1 MVAPVKKTPVS
12 AAILRKLSSLPD
24 DASRERYLKSHPALL
39 RKNVALHLND
49 VVRSQLRADS
59 RQALSLAEAAVAIA
73 RRIHNREALA
83 RSLRSKANALYMLG
97 ENKSALEFHAEAL
110 SVFRQIGDAR
120 EQARTLIPTI
130 QPLILLGEYQRAFD
144 AAAEARKILEQ
155 IGDAQRL
162 GHLEINVGNI
172 YHRQDR
178 FEEALACYDRAY
190 ESLLPLRDSEGLAVA
205 LYNMAVCLI
214 SLNDF
219 PRALA
224 SYQRAR
230 EMCVQHG
237 MTLLVTQA
245 DYNIAYLYYLR
256 GEYGRAI
263 EMLRATR
270 EKSEQNGDAHILAL
284 CYLDLS
290 DIYLELNLSAEAREV
305 AHEGWERFRKL
316 GMGYEEAKCRAN
328 EAMAL
333 GQLGK
338 AIEAL
343 QLFDQARAKFVQE
356 KNLVWPWLID
366 LYRAL
371 VLYNEGRYFE
381 SRHFGEL
388 AANFFD
394 TSFLPSKAI
403 LCHLL
408 LARLAFRSGDF
419 AVAKSECASAT
430 GRLSSL
436 EAPSLRFQAEFLSG
450 QIAEAA
456 GALPDAYN
464 SFQRAREALETLRSN
479 LHGEELKI
487 SFMKNRLEVYE
498 CLVDLCTRP
507 AQNRDTAEEA
517 FGYMEMA
524 KSRSLAEL
532 LVHHAQALPETLGG
546 QSGLVRKIREMR
558 EELNWYYRRLEIEQL
573 QTGTPS
579 PERIEQLRQK
589 AAAQENSLLR
599 ALRELP
605 ASQNSGANVAPES
618 VDSIRAVLPADAA
631 MIEYFGVKGQILAA
645 ILTHRSLEIVPL
657 TPVSRVI
664 NLMRM
669 LEFQISKFRLGSD
682 YTRQFE
688 KPLLDAANAHL
699 RNLYAEVIAP
709 LRARLDVRHLVIVPH
724 GVLHYLP
731 FQALLD
737 RDRYLIDDFSISY
750 APSATT
756 FALCQTSPKR
766 SVGSP
771 LVMGVPD
778 ARAPYILDEV
788 QAVAKLLPGAALFV
802 GPAASE
808 TNLREKGAGSRAIH
822 IATHGN
828 FRQDN
833 PMFSSIRLGEG
844 NLALYDLY
852 QLKLDCELMTLSG
865 CATGLNV
872 VTAGDELLGL
882 VRGLLFAGARSLLL
896 SLWDVHDR
904 TTAEF
909 MTVFY
914 QQLESSDSKPSAL
927 QHAMLKMRDRYAH
940 PYYWAPFTLTG
951 KISAR

>member
-1 MVAPVKKTPVS
+1 VCAAAKKTPVS
-12 AAILRKLSSLPD
+12 AAVLRRLGSFAD
-24 DASRERYLKSHPALL
+24 DAGRERYLETHRGLL
-39 RKNVALHLND
+39 RKTVALHLND
-49 VVRSQLRADS
+49 VLRSQLRADT
-59 RQALSLAEAAVAIA
+59 RQALALAEAAIAIA
-73 RRIHNREALA
+73 RRVRSREALA
-83 RSLRSKANALYMLG
+83 RSLRSKANALYILG
-97 ENKSALEFHAEAL
+97 ENKCALDFHAEAL
-110 SVFRQIGDAR
+110 RIFRESGDAR

-144 AAAEARKILEQ
+144 TAAEAKTILQQ

-178 FEEALACYDRAY
+178 FEEALACYERAY
-190 ESLLPLRDSEGLAVA
+190 ESLLPFRDSEGLAVA

-237 MTLLVTQA
+237 MTLLVVQA

-270 EKSEQNGDAHILAL
+270 EKSERNGDAHILAL

-290 DIYLELNLSAEAREV
+290 DIYLELNLSTEAREV

-316 GMGYEEAKCRAN
+316 GMGYEEAKCQAN

-333 GQLGK
+333 SQLGK
-338 AIEAL
+338 SIHAL
-343 QLFDQARAKFVQE
+343 ELFDRARAKFVQE

-371 VLYNEGRYFE
+371 VLFNEGRYFE
-381 SRHFGEL
+381 SRRFCEQ
-388 AANFFD
+388 AAKFFD
-394 TSFLPSKAI
+394 KSNLPNKAI
-403 LCHLL
+403 LCRLL
-408 LARLAFRSGDF
+408 LARLSFRTADF
-419 AVAKSECASAT
+419 AAAKEECARAIE
-430 GRLSSL
+430 RVSSL
-436 EAPSLRFQAEFLSG
+436 ETPSLRFQAEFLAG
-450 QIAEAA
+450 QIAE
-456 GALPDAYN
+456 GSGSLSDAYR
-464 SFQRAREALETLRSN
+464 SFQHAREALETLRGG
-479 LHGEELKI
+479 LHSEELKI
-487 SFMKNRLEVYE
+487 SLMKNRLEVYE
-498 CLVDLCTRP
+498 CLVDICTKRAP
-507 AQNRDTAEEA
+507 TADAHEEA
-517 FGYMEMA
+517 FGYVEMA

-532 LVHHAQALPETLGG
+532 LVHHAQALPEAPSG
-546 QSGLVRKIREMR
+546 QSGLVRKIRGIR

-579 PERIEQLRQK
+579 PERIEELREK
-589 AAAQENSLLR
+589 AAAHENNLLR

-605 ASQNSGANVAPES
+605 QSQAHGAGIAPES
-618 VDSIRAVLPADAA
+618 LESIRCALPPDAA
-631 MIEYFGVKGQILAA
+631 LIEYFSVKGHFLAA
-645 ILTHRSLEIVPL
+645 VLTHHSLEIVPL
-657 TPVSRVI
+657 TPVSRVV

-669 LEFQISKFRLGSD
+669 LEFQISKFRLGGD

-688 KPLLDAANAHL
+688 KALLEAARAHL
-699 RNLYAEVIAP
+699 RNLHAEIFAP
-709 LRARLDVRHLVIVPH
+709 IHSRLSAAHLVVVPH

-737 RDRYLIDDFSISY
+737 GDRYLIDDFSISY
-750 APSATT
+750 APSAAT
-756 FALCQTSPKR
+756 FALCERNSGESEGP
-766 SVGSP
+766 P

-778 ARAPYILDEV
+778 AQAPFIEDEV
-788 QAVAKLLPGAALFV
+788 RAVAKILPGAALLI
-802 GPAASE
+802 GTEANGE
-808 TNLREKGAGSRAIH
+808 NLRERGRGSRAIH
-822 IATHGN
+822 IATHGT

-852 QLKLDCELMTLSG
+852 QLRLDCELMTLSG

-904 TTAEF
+904 ATAEF
-909 MTVFY
+909 MTLFY
-914 QQLESSDSKPSAL
+914 ERLRSASSKAVAL
-927 QHAMLKMRDRYAH
+927 QQAMLAMREHHPH
-940 PYYWAPFTLTG
+940 PYFWAPFTLTG
-951 KISAR
+951 KISSR

>member
-1 MVAPVKKTPVS
+1 MRAPRKQQQVS
-12 AAILRKLSSLPD
+12 AATLRRLCALTD
-24 DASRERYLKSHPALL
+24 DASRNRYLKSHKSLV
-39 RKNVALHLND
+39 RRTVALHLND

-59 RQALSLAEAAVAIA
+59 QRALALAEAAVAIA
-73 RRIHNREALA
+73 RRVRSRDALA
-83 RSLRSKANALYMLG
+83 RCLRSKANAHYMLG
-97 ENKSALEFHAEAL
+97 ENKKALEFHAEAL
-110 SVFRQIGDAR
+110 GIFRELGDGR

-130 QPLILLGEYQRAFD
+130 QPLILLGEYQRAFGV
-144 AAAEARKILEQ
+144 AAEAKQILVE

-178 FEEALACYDRAY
+178 FEEALAYYERAY
-190 ESLLPLRDSEGLAVA
+190 ESLLPFRDSEGLAVA

-214 SLNDF
+214 ALNDF
-219 PRALA
+219 SRALTA
-224 SYQRAR
+224 YQRAR
-230 EMCVQHG
+230 DMCVQHG

-245 DYNIAYLYYLR
+245 DYNIGYLYYLR
-256 GEYGRAI
+256 GEYSRAI
-263 EMLRATR
+263 EILRATR

-290 DIYLELNLSAEAREV
+290 DIYLELNLSAEARDV

-316 GMGYEEAKCRAN
+316 GMGYEEAKCQAN

-333 GQLGK
+333 SQLGK
-338 AIEAL
+338 AILAL
-343 QLFDQARAKFVQE
+343 ELFDCARAKFVQE
-356 KNLVWPWLID
+356 GNLVWPWLID

-381 SRHFGEL
+381 SRRFCEQ
-388 AANFFD
+388 AAKFFD
-394 TSFLPSKAI
+394 TSFLPNKAV

-408 LARLAFRSGDF
+408 LTRIFLRTGDLAAAKNECARAFKRLASI
-419 AVAKSECASAT
+419 
-430 GRLSSL
+430 

-450 QIAEAA
+450 QITEAS
-456 GALPDAYN
+456 GELRESYDC
-464 SFQRAREALETLRSN
+464 FQRARESLEALRSS

-498 CLVDLCTRP
+498 SLVDICTRHP
-507 AQNRDTAEEA
+507 QGRDAAGEA

-532 LVHHAQALPETLGG
+532 LIHHAQALPEAPEG
-546 QSGLVRKIREMR
+546 QSELVRRIREMR

-573 QTGTPS
+573 QASSPS
-579 PERIEQLRQK
+579 RERIEDLRQK
-589 AAAQENSLLR
+589 AAARENSLLR

-605 ASQNSGANVAPES
+605 MSQNASPDVAPES
-618 VDSIRAVLPADAA
+618 IDSIRASLPADAA
-631 MIEYFGVKGQILAA
+631 MVEYFSVKGQFIAA
-645 ILTHRSLEIVPL
+645 IVTRRSLEIIPL
-657 TPVSRVI
+657 TPVSRVVS
-664 NLMRM
+664 LMKM
-669 LEFQISKFRLGSD
+669 LEFQLSKFRLGGE

-688 KPLLDAANAHL
+688 RPLLESANSHL
-699 RNLYAEVIAP
+699 GNLYAELFAP
-709 LRARLDVRHLVIVPH
+709 LRPRLSAGHLVIIPH

-737 RDRYLIDDFSISY
+737 GARHLIDDFSISY

-756 FALCQTSPKR
+756 FSLCQRNSGR
-766 SVGSP
+766 SDGAV

-778 ARAPYILDEV
+778 AQAPFIDEEV
-788 QAVAKLLPGAALFV
+788 RAVARILPGATLLI
-802 GPAASE
+802 GPEANGA
-808 TNLREKGAGSRAIH
+808 NLRDKGPGSRVIH
-822 IATHGN
+822 VATHGT
-828 FRQDN
+828 FREDN

-852 QLKLDCELMTLSG
+852 QLRLDCELMTLSG

-872 VTAGDELLGL
+872 VTAGDELIGL

-914 QQLESSDSKPSAL
+914 ERLHCADSKAVAL
-927 QHAMLKMRDRYAH
+927 RQVMLAMRDRYRH

-951 KISAR
+951 KISA

>member
-1 MVAPVKKTPVS
+1 VNPSKKKSPVS
-12 AAILRKLSSLPD
+12 PSILRQLTLLND
-24 DASRERYLKSHPALL
+24 DAARNRFLRRHPGLA
-39 RKNVALHLND
+39 RKGIALHLID
-49 VVRSQLRADS
+49 IVRPQLRSNTRYALALAEVAIVIARRARS
-59 RQALSLAEAAVAIA
+59 RDTLALSL
-73 RRIHNREALA
+73 RL
-83 RSLRSKANALYMLG
+83 KANALYILG
-97 ENKSALEFHAEAL
+97 ENKSALESHAEAL
-110 SVFRQIGDAR
+110 RLFQQIGDAR

-130 QPLILLGEYQRAFD
+130 QPLILLGEYQRAFG
-144 AAAEARKILEQ
+144 AAAEARTILER

-162 GHLEINVGNI
+162 GHLDINVGNI

-178 FEEALACYDRAY
+178 FEEALASYERAY
-190 ESLLPLRDSEGLAVA
+190 ESLLPFRDSEGLAVA

-230 EMCVQHG
+230 EMCVEHG

-256 GEYGRAI
+256 GEYSRAI

-270 EKSEQNGDAHILAL
+270 KASEKNGDAHILAL

-290 DIYLELNLSAEAREV
+290 DIYLELNLSAEARDV

-316 GMGYEEAKCRAN
+316 GMGYEEAKCQAN

-333 GQLGK
+333 GQIGK
-338 AIEAL
+338 TIQAL
-343 QLFDQARAKFVQE
+343 ELFDRARAKFVEE

-371 VLYNEGRYFE
+371 VLFNEGRYFE
-381 SRHFGEL
+381 SRRFCEQ
-388 AANFFD
+388 AASFFD
-394 TSFLPSKAI
+394 SSFLPSKAI

-408 LARLAFRSGDF
+408 LARLAFRTGDLTS
-419 AVAKSECASAT
+419 AKAECARALE
-430 GRLSSL
+430 RLSKI

-450 QIAEAA
+450 QNAEAA
-456 GALPDAYN
+456 GARTDAYQA
-464 SFQRAREALETLRSN
+464 FQRAREALEALRSS

-487 SFMKNRLEVYE
+487 AFMKNRLEVYE
-498 CLVDLCTRP
+498 YLVDLCIRRP
-507 AQNRDTAEEA
+507 EGPANGDEA
-517 FGYMEMA
+517 FSYMEMA

-532 LVHHAQALPETLGG
+532 LVHHPQALPEAPGG

-573 QTGTPS
+573 QTSTLS
-579 PERIEQLRQK
+579 PERIEQLRHK
-589 AAAQENSLLR
+589 AVTHENNLLR

-605 ASQNSGANVAPES
+605 TSDRLGPDIAPES
-618 VDSIRAVLPADAA
+618 VESIRASLPPDA
-631 MIEYFGVKGQILAA
+631 ILTEYFSVKGHLVAA
-645 ILTHRSLEIVPL
+645 ILSRQTLEIVPL
-657 TPVSRVI
+657 TPVSRVV
-664 NLMRM
+664 NLMRL
-669 LEFQISKFRLGSD
+669 LEFQISKFRLGGD
-682 YTRQFE
+682 YIRQFS
-688 KPLLDAANAHL
+688 KSLLDSARAHL
-699 RNLYAEVIAP
+699 RNLYTEILSP
-709 LRARLDVRHLVIVPH
+709 IRSHLRGAHLVIVPH

-731 FQALLD
+731 FHALLSD
-737 RDRYLIDDFSISY
+737 DRYLIDDFSLSY

-756 FALCQTSPKR
+756 FALCQRNSIR
-766 SVGSP
+766 SDGLP
-771 LVMGVPD
+771 LVLGVPD
-778 ARAPYILDEV
+778 AQAPFILDEV
-788 QAVAKLLPGAALFV
+788 QAVSKTLPGSTLLV
-802 GPAASE
+802 GPEANE
-808 TNLREKGAGSRAIH
+808 RNLREKGFGSRAIH
-822 IATHGN
+822 IATHGV

-833 PMFSSIRLGEG
+833 PMFSSIRLGES

-852 QLKLDCELMTLSG
+852 QLKLNCELITLSG

-904 TTAEF
+904 STAEF
-909 MTVFY
+909 MAAFY
-914 QQLESSDSKPSAL
+914 QHLNSGASKAEAL
-927 QHAMLKMRDRYAH
+927 RKSMLSTRERHPH

-951 KISAR
+951 RISTL